1 MVSAVAKV
9 TEDTTGTVSLAEALA
24 ANGPDG
30 ILFHTRCVLGAA
42 DGSVAR
48 LVDGATAREIAV
60 EPAEA
65 SAARG
70 LVGTSV
76 VATILVRT
84 NGDGLRVLALQ
95 SPSDFDHWWRTRGD
109 GVTVES
115 VLKAHRTMFDRLSDM
130 FSAE

>member
-1 MVSAVAKV
+1 MVSAVSKA
-9 TEDTTGTVSLAEALA
+9 TEDTTGTVSLAEAIA
-24 ANGPDG
+24 TKGPDG

-48 LVDGATAREIAV
+48 LVDGATACDIAI

-65 SAARG
+65 AAARG
-70 LVGTSV
+70 LVGTSA

-109 GVTVES
+109 GVTAAGVF
-115 VLKAHRTMFDRLSDM
+115 KAHRAVLDRLYEL
-130 FSAE
+130 FS